1 MPDVLLA
8 EDNPA
13 DVYLIREALKEND
26 VECTLHVAADG
37 KDALEMLN
45 NGLPGGARLDLIIL
59 DLNLPR
65 HDGLEIL
72 DRLRDMGKS
81 SIPVVVLTSS
91 DSPRDRQTAIDLGAI
106 HYLRKPSGLEQ
117 FSQPW
122 PGLQRFAHPSQD
134 GYRKCLRL
142 PP

>member
-1 MPDVLLA
+1 MKNAPLRILLI

-13 DVYLIREALKEND
+13 DVYLIREALKENN

-45 NGLPGGARLDLIIL
+45 RGLPGGARLDLIIL

-72 DRLRDMGKS
+72 DRLRDMGKG

-106 HYLRKPSGLEQ
+106 RYLRKPSGLEQ
-117 FSQPW
+117 FLSL
-122 PGLQRFAHPSQD
+122 GLVFRD
-134 GYRKCLRL
+134 LL
-142 PP
+142 TPPRTASESA